1 MVFNNTV
8 HQRFAYERHRL
19 FFGKVF
25 LRYSGANKIQLSR
38 EVSHKSFTGINVLQ
52 GRVVQSILLQV
63 MLTHPQIE
71 VINTTEI

>member
-8 HQRFAYERHRL
+8 HQRFAYERHGP

-25 LRYSGANKIQLSR
+25 LMYSGANKVQLSR
-38 EVSHKSFTGINVLQ
+38 EVSHKSCTGINVLQ
-52 GRVVQSILLQV
+52 GRVVQNIFLQL